1 MDAPSGV
8 AEATGIQNEFDEL
21 QWVLMRRAIPFS
33 ANLDPET
40 EPDPAYRRQLRS
52 WRWSRYDVD
61 LVQEQ
66 LDALRSVLEDRG
78 VHVIGAP
85 VTPDCDSQHF
95 PRDIGFVV
103 DDTLIVGRPRHH
115 IRQWEIVG
123 IRGVVAALPRVA
135 YLDAGFIE
143 GGDVML
149 HDDLVLVGL
158 GGETSPLGVDSLRHR
173 LEHLGSSRTVMPIAT
188 AHPAVV
194 HLDTLFNIVAPNLAL
209 VLPSAFEKAQIRWFS
224 DHFDLIEVTEQEAL
238 GLEINTLSVD
248 PRTIVASDTSRRVRR
263 ELERREIE
271 VVPVDFSEVSRIP
284 GAFRCATL
292 PLRRG

>member
-1 MDAPSGV
+1 
-8 AEATGIQNEFDEL
+8 
-21 QWVLMRRAIPFS
+21 
-33 ANLDPET
+33 
-40 EPDPAYRRQLRS
+40 
-52 WRWSRYDVD
+52 
-61 LVQEQ
+61 
-66 LDALRSVLEDRG
+66 
-78 VHVIGAP
+78 
-85 VTPDCDSQHF
+85 
-95 PRDIGFVV
+95 
-103 DDTLIVGRPRHH
+103 
-115 IRQWEIVG
+115 
-123 IRGVVAALPRVA
+123 
-135 YLDAGFIE
+135 
-143 GGDVML
+143 
-149 HDDLVLVGL
+149 
-158 GGETSPLGVDSLRHR
+158 
-173 LEHLGSSRTVMPIAT
+173 MPIAT